1 MKIKVFS
8 VVTVVIMLISC
19 FTLSVSADEI
29 KKSSAEDVVK
39 EFLSTDGRIIGIAS
53 KGEWDIFPENSIP
66 ALKAAAETGIDM
78 ILVDVKKTSDGKLIL
93 FSDDTT
99 ERMLASDTVFT
110 VSEATYSELSAHF
123 LRNSCGG
130 SNEKASSYKIPTL
143 EDALTFAKEA
153 DTAIVL
159 RCDASLIP
167 DVNEEVTAAGMK
179 ESVIIMT
186 EASQKDTENALSQCK
201 EKPYV
206 INTIKGNVIFVI
218 KNFIN
223 SIEKQDFSGVQLK
236 TGNRYG
242 INFYPSLLSEY
253 SSKMRVIA
261 DPTVPE
267 TCGARQDSESWWNDL
282 ISRGYSVIITDHP
295 EMFTE
300 YIERTNTAR
309 ERLQSLFD
317 KYVTNH
323 TLPDFKDDA
332 LNDMKKAYTD
342 AVSESERLLGDK
354 SSAVCDMV
362 DCYAALSKAANDI
375 SINFSSLE
383 DGSAGTTV
391 TVPRILLCIAFA
403 VAAVA
408 VQIYFFK
415 RRKKEG

>member
-1 MKIKVFS
+1 MKIKFFS
-8 VVTVVIMLISC
+8 VITAFAILLTC
-19 FTLSVSADEI
+19 FIGTVSADEV
-29 KKSSAEDVVK
+29 KKASAEETVK
-39 EFLSTDGRIIGIAS
+39 EFLNNDGRIMGIAS
-53 KGEWDIFPENSIP
+53 KGKWDTFPENSIP

-78 ILVDVKKTSDGKLIL
+78 ILVDVKQTSDKKLIL

-99 ERMLASDTVFT
+99 ERMLFSDTVYT
-110 VSEATYSELSAHF
+110 VSETTFSELSAHF

-130 SNEKASSYKIPTL
+130 SNEKASSCKIPTL
-143 EDALTFAKEA
+143 DEALSFGKEA
-153 DTAIVL
+153 DTALVI
-159 RCDASLIP
+159 RCDASVIP
-167 DVNEEVTAAGMK
+167 AVSEEVNSAGMK
-179 ESVIIMT
+179 ECVIIMT
-186 EASQKDTENALSQCK
+186 EASPKETENALSQCK
-201 EKPYV
+201 ESPHI

-218 KNFIN
+218 NNFVN
-223 SIEKQDFSGVQLK
+223 SIEKQGFSGVQLK

-242 INFYPSLLSEY
+242 INFYPSLLSKY

-261 DPTVPE
+261 DPTNPE

-295 EMFTE
+295 DIFTE
-300 YIERTNTAR
+300 YLERTDKSR

-342 AVSESERLLGDK
+342 AVSEAERLLSDN

-375 SINFSSLE
+375 SINFSSIE

-391 TVPRILLCIAFA
+391 TLPRILLCIAFA
-403 VAAVA
+403 AAAVA
-408 VQIYFFK
+408 VQVYFFK